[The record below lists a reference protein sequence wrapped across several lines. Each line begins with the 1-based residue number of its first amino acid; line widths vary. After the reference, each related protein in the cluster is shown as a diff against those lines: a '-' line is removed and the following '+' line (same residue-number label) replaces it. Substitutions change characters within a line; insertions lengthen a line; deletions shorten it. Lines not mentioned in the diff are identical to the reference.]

1 MLNVNLAFM
10 FYTATRRVRDSDTR
24 SGFISGFIYPDWGY
38 PRYIIRSQAAC
49 YRTSEKNS
57 TVPVAIPVVI
67 SYSMII
73 IVLVY
78 KDNIAMYLCQFAS

>member
-10 FYTATRRVRDSDTR
+10 FKTATRRLRDSDTR
-24 SGFISGFIYPDWGY
+24 RGFISGFIHPDWAY
-38 PRYIIRSQAAC
+38 PRYTIRSSAAR

-57 TVPVAIPVVI
+57 TVPVAIPGVI

-73 IVLVY
+73 IV
-78 KDNIAMYLCQFAS
+78 KNTF